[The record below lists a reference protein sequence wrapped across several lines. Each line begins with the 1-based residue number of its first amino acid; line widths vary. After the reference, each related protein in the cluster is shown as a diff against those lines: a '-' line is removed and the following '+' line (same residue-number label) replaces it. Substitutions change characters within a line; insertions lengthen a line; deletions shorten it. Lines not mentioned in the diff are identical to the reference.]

1 MAGERWTNLNPVT
14 TGPRYGRSLGKAQ
27 PGQAPPSGC
36 SEDMSSAKWVRKPR
50 LKRRGVKNTG
60 WQASIFTKPEKN
72 KHVTER
78 SQSVMQSIPRGRTLI
93 SAWGIPGPGG
103 KQWETWDRT

>member
-1 MAGERWTNLNPVT
+1 MADHQ
-14 TGPRYGRSLGKAQ
+14 GRPSQGGFPA
-27 PGQAPPSGC
+27 GSPSGC
-36 SEDMSSAKWVRKPR
+36 SEDMSSAKWVRKSR

-60 WQASIFTKPEKN
+60 WQPSIVIEPEEN

-78 SQSVMQSIPRGRTLI
+78 SQSVMQYIPRGRTLI

-103 KQWETWDRT
+103 KTVGDVG